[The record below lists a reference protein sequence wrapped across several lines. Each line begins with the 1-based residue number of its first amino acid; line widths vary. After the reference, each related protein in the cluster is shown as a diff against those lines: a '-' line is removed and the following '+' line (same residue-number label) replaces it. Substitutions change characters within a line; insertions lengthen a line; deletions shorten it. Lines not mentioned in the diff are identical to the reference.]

1 MSSKVRKLKTE
12 FGPISLLKNN
22 PRQISGA
29 AFSTLSESVES
40 KPYML
45 NVRGIVVWKV
55 PEDVSEDGPFAGQAG
70 ELVVLGG
77 NQRCKVLM
85 EQGYESIPSKWV
97 SLAKGDD
104 GEWWSE
110 EDAQQFVLM
119 DNNPEG
125 IAGTYDYDKMIREY
139 DKRLMAA
146 AGIDVSNFK
155 IDDQKEIADVSS
167 VEDDVEEGEHGEK
180 DPELEEFIAKR
191 ERTRE
196 DLPELMETGFY
207 LCLVFETHGQKME
220 FLEKAGIE
228 EAVEYEMFVDGVEFA
243 REKCG
248 VEIERSGLHFPDMR
262 VDGKLAEL
270 AMENDQEPEEMG
282 LDEVR
287 KKYEAES
294 AEYGACIDWLRK
306 HEGEDIPV
314 ELRRRFLLFMEWAD
328 EEKKMAD
335 GMLAAVKEGADAE
348 AEKKA
353 EEGKVSAAV
362 EAVEA
367 ERRDAGMLGEGE
379 GHREVKSE
387 EVSDGDAE

>member
-1 MSSKVRKLKTE
+1 MGAKVKKLKSE
-12 FGPISLLKNN
+12 FGAISLLKSN

-29 AFSTLSESVES
+29 AFSTLSESVEA

-45 NVRGIVVWKV
+45 NVRGIVVWRV
-55 PEDVSEDGPFAGQAG
+55 PDDIGDEGPFAGQAG

-85 EQGYESIPSKWV
+85 EQGYESIPSKWI

-104 GEWWSE
+104 GEWWSAD
-110 EDAQQFVLM
+110 DAEQFILM

-125 IAGTYDYDKMIREY
+125 IAGTYDYDKMIRAY
-139 DKRLMAA
+139 NKRLMAS
-146 AGIDVSNFK
+146 AGIDVSNFA
-155 IDDQKEIADVSS
+155 IEQQKEIVEESS
-167 VEDDVEEGEHGEK
+167 VEDEVEAGEHGEK

-191 ERTRE
+191 ERTRA

-228 EAVEYEMFVDGVEFA
+228 DAVEYEMFVDGVEFA

-270 AMENDQEPEEMG
+270 AMENDQEPNEMTLEAARKQYEAQSAEMG
-282 LDEVR
+282 AALDWMARHV
-287 KKYEAES
+287 
-294 AEYGACIDWLRK
+294 
-306 HEGEDIPV
+306 GEDAPASIRNRL
-314 ELRRRFLLFMEWAD
+314 EMFREWAED
-328 EEKKMAD
+328 EKKMAD
-335 GMLAAVKEGADAE
+335 GMLDAVKA
-348 AEKKA
+348 KA
-353 EEGKVSAAV
+353 EEGEMVDGAFAKA
-362 EAVEA
+362 EA
-367 ERRDAGMLGEGE
+367 ERKAAGLT
-379 GHREVKSE
+379 E
-387 EVSDGDAE
+387 ESDETEEEEA

>member
-1 MSSKVRKLKTE
+1 MGAKVKKLKSE
-12 FGPISLLKNN
+12 FGAISLLKSN

-29 AFSTLSESVES
+29 AFSTLSESVEA

-45 NVRGIVVWKV
+45 NVRGIVVWRV
-55 PEDVSEDGPFAGQAG
+55 PDDIGDEGPFSGQAG

-85 EQGYESIPSKWV
+85 DQGYESIPTKWI

-104 GEWWSE
+104 GEWWSAD
-110 EDAQQFVLM
+110 DAEQFILM

-125 IAGTYDYDKMIREY
+125 IAGTYDYDKMIRAY
-139 DKRLMAA
+139 NKRLMAS
-146 AGIDVSNFK
+146 AGIDVSNFA
-155 IDDQKEIADVSS
+155 IEQQKEIVEESS
-167 VEDDVEEGEHGEK
+167 VEDEVETGEHGEK

-191 ERTRE
+191 ERTRA

-228 EAVEYEMFVDGVEFA
+228 DAVEYEMFVDGVEFA

-270 AMENDQEPEEMG
+270 AMENDQEPKEMTLEAARKQYEAQSAEMG
-282 LDEVR
+282 AALDWMARHVGDDAPSSIRNRLEMFR
-287 KKYEAES
+287 
-294 AEYGACIDWLRK
+294 
-306 HEGEDIPV
+306 
-314 ELRRRFLLFMEWAD
+314 EWAED
-328 EEKKMAD
+328 EKKMAD
-335 GMLAAVKEGADAE
+335 GMLDAVKA
-348 AEKKA
+348 KA
-353 EEGKVSAAV
+353 EEGAMVAGAFAKA
-362 EAVEA
+362 EA
-367 ERRDAGMLGEGE
+367 ERKAAGLT
-379 GHREVKSE
+379 E
-387 EVSDGDAE
+387 ELDETEEEEA

>member
-1 MSSKVRKLKTE
+1 MKVKKLKTE
-12 FGPISLLKNN
+12 FGPISLLKKN

-29 AFSTLSESVES
+29 AFQTLSESVEA

-45 NVRGIVVWKV
+45 NVRGIVVWRV
-55 PEDVSEDGPFAGQAG
+55 PDDVGGEGPFAGQEG

-77 NQRCKVLM
+77 NQRYRVLM

-104 GEWWSE
+104 GEWWSA
-110 EDAQQFVLM
+110 EDAEQFILM

-125 IAGTYDYDKMIREY
+125 IAGTYDYDRMIREY
-139 DKRLMAA
+139 NKSLIAA

-155 IDDQKEIADVSS
+155 IEEQKEIAETSS
-167 VEDDVEEGEHGEK
+167 VEDEVEGGEHGEK
-180 DPELEEFIAKR
+180 DKELEEFIAKR
-191 ERTRE
+191 ERTRA

-228 EAVEYEMFVDGVEFA
+228 DAVEYEMFVDGVEFA

-270 AMENDQEPEEMG
+270 AMENDQEPKEMSLEEA
-282 LDEVR
+282 R
-287 KKYEAES
+287 KGYEAQS
-294 AEYGACIDWLRK
+294 AEYGACLEWLKR

-314 ELRRRFLLFMEWAD
+314 ELKNRFLLFKEWAE
-328 EEKKMAD
+328 EEKRMAD
-335 GMLAAVKEGADAE
+335 GMLAAIADGAKVE
-348 AEKKA
+348 ESKKA
-353 EEGKVSAAV
+353 EEVKV
-362 EAVEA
+362 EAAFAAAEA
-367 ERRDAGMLGEGE
+367 ERRELGMLDGEAE
-379 GHREVKSE
+379 GKE
-387 EVSDGDAE
+387 

>member
-1 MSSKVRKLKTE
+1 MSSKVKKLKTE

-29 AFSTLSESVES
+29 AFQTLSESVEA

-55 PEDVSEDGPFAGQAG
+55 PEDVGGEGPFAGQEG

-77 NQRCKVLM
+77 NQRYRVLQ
-85 EQGYESIPSKWV
+85 EQGYESIPSKWI

-104 GEWWSE
+104 GEWWSP
-110 EDAQQFVLM
+110 EDAEQFVLM

-125 IAGTYDYDKMIREY
+125 IAGTYDYDRMIREY
-139 DKRLMAA
+139 NKSLMAA

-155 IDDQKEIADVSS
+155 IDEQKEIADASS
-167 VEDDVEEGEHGEK
+167 VEDEVEKGEHGEK

-191 ERTRE
+191 ERTRA

-228 EAVEYEMFVDGVEFA
+228 DAVEYEMFVDGGEFA

-270 AMENDQEPEEMG
+270 AMENDQEPEEMS
-282 LDEVR
+282 LEDAR
-287 KKYEAES
+287 KRYEAQS
-294 AEYGACIDWLRK
+294 AEYGACLEWLGR
-306 HEGEDIPV
+306 HDGEDIPV
-314 ELRRRFLLFMEWAD
+314 ELKNRFLLFKEWAE

-335 GMLAAVKEGADAE
+335 GMLAAIAEGAKAE
-348 AEKKA
+348 ADKA
-353 EEGKVSAAV
+353 EEKWRVDAAF
-362 EAVEA
+362 AAAAA
-367 ERRDAGMLGEGE
+367 ERREAGMVGGETSGLE
-379 GHREVKSE
+379 GYE
-387 EVSDGDAE
+387 EE